1 MHVGLGVW
9 ERLPAPALASGLLP
23 ATGVS
28 FEAVAQ
34 LFKVLGFFSLIKAR
48 CKGGQRN
55 QTDIAPPKY

>member
-1 MHVGLGVW
+1 MGLGVW
-9 ERLPAPALASGLLP
+9 ERLPAPALAGGLLP

-48 CKGGQRN
+48 CKGGQ
-55 QTDIAPPKY
+55 